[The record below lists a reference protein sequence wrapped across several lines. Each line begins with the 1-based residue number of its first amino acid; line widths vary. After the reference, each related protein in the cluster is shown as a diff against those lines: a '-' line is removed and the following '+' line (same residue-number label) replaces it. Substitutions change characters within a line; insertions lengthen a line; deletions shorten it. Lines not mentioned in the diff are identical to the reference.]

1 MNNHKAVTISM
12 KRFAAIVA
20 VATTLL
26 VSTAANAVVLTFDEL
41 PGTLGYIPNGYG
53 GLQWNNFGSKNGSSS
68 LGTGYDTG
76 SVSGLNTAINLFGA
90 AASFSSATA
99 FSLRDAFFTGAWNDG
114 LQIHVVATGGS
125 NTYTSDFTVNTTG
138 PLNVFFNWS
147 NINTV
152 TFTSF
157 GGVANPALMNIGGGT
172 HFAMDN
178 LAINEVV
185 SAVPESETYAMLL
198 AGLGLIGFMA
208 RRRND
213 ITK

>member
-1 MNNHKAVTISM
+1 MNKNNSVKISM
-12 KRFAAIVA
+12 IKFASIVA
-20 VATTLL
+20 VASTLL
-26 VSTAANAVVLTFDEL
+26 ASTAANAVVLTFDDL

-53 GLQWNNFGSKNGSSS
+53 GLQWDNFGSTNSSGTP
-68 LGTGYDTG
+68 GTGYDTG
-76 SVSGLNTAINLFGA
+76 SVSGLNTAFNLFGS

-125 NTYTSDFTVNTTG
+125 NTYTSDFTVDTSG

-157 GGVANPALMNIGGGT
+157 GGIAHPGLNGGGT

-178 LAINEVV
+178 LAINEVA
-185 SAVPESETYAMLL
+185 SAVPEPETYIMLL
-198 AGLGLIGFMA
+198 AGLGFIGFMA
-208 RRRND
+208 RRRSD
-213 ITK
+213 LTV

>member
-1 MNNHKAVTISM
+1 MKKKNTVKISM

-20 VATTLL
+20 VASTLL
-26 VSTAANAVVLTFDEL
+26 VSTAANAVVLTFDDL
-41 PGTLGYIPNGYG
+41 PSNPYASIPNGYG
-53 GLQWNNFGSKNGSSS
+53 GLQWNNFLSHNGTPSGS
-68 LGTGYDTG
+68 GYDTG
-76 SVSGLNTAINLFGA
+76 SVSGLNTAFNSGGN

-99 FSLRDAFFTGAWNDG
+99 FSLRDAFFTAAWNNG

-125 NTYTSDFTVNTTG
+125 NTFTSDFTVNTSG

-157 GGVANPALMNIGGGT
+157 GGVANPGLTGIGAGT

-185 SAVPESETYAMLL
+185 SAVPEPETYAMLL

-213 ITK
+213 LIK

>member
-1 MNNHKAVTISM
+1 MNNHKAVTTSM
-12 KRFAAIVA
+12 KKLAAIVA
-20 VATTLL
+20 VTSTLL
-26 VSTAANAVVLTFDEL
+26 VSTAANAVVLTFDDL

-53 GLQWNNFGSKNGSSS
+53 GLQWNNFGTTNSSGTP
-68 LGTGYDTG
+68 GTGYDTG
-76 SVSGLNTAINLFGA
+76 SVSGLNTAFNMFGS

-125 NTYTSDFTVNTTG
+125 NTYTSDFIVNTSG

-147 NINTV
+147 NINSV

-157 GGVANPALMNIGGGT
+157 GGVAHAGLNGYGT

-185 SAVPESETYAMLL
+185 SAVPEPETYAMLL

-213 ITK
+213 LTI